1 MILPIL
7 TPLAGLGFICD
18 VTCSEAEDWNV
29 VASQALSLLPTR
41 VSPSQSLVLGNHH
54 DSTMVG
60 KGEWGLEVHS
70 FQLISPSSD

>member
-29 VASQALSLLPTR
+29 VASQAL
-41 VSPSQSLVLGNHH
+41 SPSQSLVLGNHH